1 MSSET
6 NQVAVEP
13 TSQMSAETQT
23 PETTSTALTPETVVT
38 DWKANLSD
46 EIRADKS
53 LENIKDIEGLAK
65 SYVHAQKLVGSD
77 KIPVPNKFA
86 TEKDWDAV
94 YEKLGRPADATGYK
108 YDLPEDKNLDAEA
121 LNNFSTQAHK
131 LGLLPGQAN
140 GVVQFYNE
148 AMSKVQQEQDNVAV
162 AAREAST
169 SELKKEW
176 GQAYDQKVSQA
187 ANLAQSVGANE
198 LLNANMADGT
208 KLGDHPVMIKAFAQ
222 LAGKMGED
230 SITQSSGPTYQT
242 PAQLEKD
249 IGELTAPNSAYWD
262 KNHPN
267 HKIAVAE
274 VLALREQKNSV

>member
-13 TSQMSAETQT
+13 TSQVSAETQT
-23 PETTSTALTPETVVT
+23 TTLTP

-86 TEKDWDAV
+86 TDKDWDAV
-94 YEKLGRPADATGYK
+94 YEKLGRPADAAGYK
-108 YDLPEDKNLDAEA
+108 YDLPEDQKIDEA
-121 LNNFSTQAHK
+121 SLKNFSDQAHK

-140 GVVQFYNE
+140 GMVKFYNE
-148 AMSKVQQEQDNVAV
+148 MTAASLQESETTAV
-162 AAREAST
+162 AAREASS

-176 GQAYDQKVSQA
+176 GQAFDQKISQA
-187 ANLAQSVGANE
+187 ANLAKSVGASE
-198 LLNANMADGT
+198 LFNTNMADGT
-208 KLGDHPVMIKAFAQ
+208 KLGDNPIMIKAFAE

-230 SITQSSGPTYQT
+230 NITQSSGPTFQT
-242 PAQLEKD
+242 PAQLEKE
-249 IGELTAPNSAYWD
+249 IGELTMPGSAYWD
-262 KNHPN
+262 KSHPN
-267 HKIAVAE
+267 HKLAVEE
-274 VLALREQKNSV
+274 VLALREKKNQV

>member
-13 TSQMSAETQT
+13 TSQVSAETQT
-23 PETTSTALTPETVVT
+23 TTLTPETAVT
-38 DWKANLSD
+38 DWKASLSD

-53 LENIKDIEGLAK
+53 LENIKDIEALAK

-108 YDLPEDKNLDAEA
+108 YDLPEDQSLDNEA
-121 LNNFSTQAHK
+121 LNNFSVQAHK

-140 GVVQFYNE
+140 GIVKFYNE
-148 AMSKVQQEQDNVAV
+148 MTAASIQEADLKATN
-162 AAREAST
+162 AREASST
-169 SELKKEW
+169 ELKKEW
-176 GQAYDQKVSQA
+176 GQAFDQKISQA
-187 ANLAQSVGANE
+187 ANLAKSVGASE
-198 LLNANMADGT
+198 LFNANLADGT
-208 KLGDHPVMIKAFAQ
+208 KLGDHPVMIRAFAQ
-222 LAGKMGED
+222 LAAQMGED
-230 SITQSSGPTYQT
+230 SITQSSGPAFQT
-242 PAQLEKD
+242 PAQIEKE
-249 IGELTAPNSAYWD
+249 IGELTAPGSAYWD

-267 HKIAVAE
+267 HQVAVEE
-274 VLALREQKNSV
+274 VLALREQKNTV